1 MVKDR
6 RGFTVVEVV
15 IAILILTSGLLGV
28 ASATVGM
35 SRMLSR
41 AKHSTAVAN
50 YGKGVLERLRAGGC
64 SALADSSASFHNRYL
79 FTWTITT
86 PSGTGTKRI
95 QLVASYPGE
104 KSTRVDTLETSILCA

>member
-1 MVKDR
+1 MVKNR

-28 ASATVGM
+28 ASATAGM

-41 AKHSTAVAN
+41 AKSSTAVAN
-50 YGKGVLERLRAGGC
+50 YGKEVLERLRAGGC
-64 SALADSSASFHNRYL
+64 AALVDSSASFHDRYL

-86 PSGTGTKRI
+86 PSGTDTKRI
-95 QLVASYPGE
+95 RLVASYPGE
-104 KSTRVDTLETSILCA
+104 SSTRVDTVETSILCA